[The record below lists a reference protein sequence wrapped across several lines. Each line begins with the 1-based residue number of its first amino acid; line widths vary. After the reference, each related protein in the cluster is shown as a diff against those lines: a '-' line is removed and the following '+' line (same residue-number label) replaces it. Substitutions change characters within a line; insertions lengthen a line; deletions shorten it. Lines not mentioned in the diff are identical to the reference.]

1 MHAISKTL
9 KKLVQTSFILLSLL
23 ATSAYADAL
32 DDAKSSGQIGEQQ
45 DGYIGLVQQGVPAP
59 VVALVAEVNLQR
71 KQRYEQIARQNNIPV
86 SEVIKLAFARA
97 IENTK
102 SGNYLESSP
111 GQWTRKP

>member
-1 MHAISKTL
+1 MHAMSKTL
-9 KKLVQTSFILLSLL
+9 QRLIQTGVILLSLL

-32 DDAKSSGQIGEQQ
+32 DDAKSSGQIGEKQ

-59 VVALVAEVNLQR
+59 VVTLVAEVNVQR
-71 KQRYEQIARQNNIPV
+71 KQRYEQIAKQNNIPA
-86 SEVIKLAFARA
+86 SEVIKLAFSRA

-102 SGNYLESSP
+102 SGNYIESSP